1 VSRLARLGHRRIA
14 IVSEDTAGLTVSQL
28 AAASLGPGDGTAS
41 ILRPSGWASALRSGG
56 LPLDDEL
63 LTRTPYSREG
73 ARAATDAALAGD
85 DPRTALFTV
94 DETMALGALDAITAA
109 GLRIPDEISFVTF
122 DDLPWS
128 TLVQPPL
135 TVVAQPVYRLG
146 TTATK
151 LLLGRLVGDDR
162 PPQTVVLKT
171 SFVLRGSTG
180 QCRWLPSKR
189 DGRHDWHGVPKSQCP
204 RSCPRPTPLPHP
216 PA

>member
-1 VSRLARLGHRRIA
+1 M
-14 IVSEDTAGLTVSQL
+14 
-28 AAASLGPGDGTAS
+28 AS
-41 ILRPSGWASALRSGG
+41 ILRLPGWASAFRSAG
-56 LPLDDEL
+56 LPLADDL
-63 LTRTPYSREG
+63 LLRTPYSREDARG
-73 ARAATDAALAGD
+73 ASAAALAGD
-85 DPRTALFTV
+85 DPPTALSTV
-94 DETMALGALDAITAA
+94 ETMTLGAVDAITAA
-109 GLRIPDEISFVTF
+109 GLRIPDEVSLVTF
-122 DDLPWS
+122 ADLPWS

-135 TVVAQPVYRLG
+135 AAVAQPVYRLG

-189 DGRHDWHGVPKSQCP
+189 DGRRDWRGVPKSQCP